1 MQGRMGRGTGIK
13 LAWMR
18 ALSLGLLAVTF
29 TFAAAVALAA
39 DEPAVLKIDGNI
51 ASAEPLSLTRSDLEA
66 IGMHDVVT
74 TTPWNDELT
83 TYTGPLI
90 RDVLAHVG
98 AKGDS
103 IVAVALNNYRV
114 VFPVSDAR
122 AYDVILAVRVNG
134 EPIGVRDRGPVRV
147 IYPWSEREELR
158 SEIYYSRAIWQLSG
172 LTLAGQATQ

>member
-1 MQGRMGRGTGIK
+1 MGRRTGK
-13 LAWMR
+13 TTARLR
-18 ALSLGLLAVTF
+18 ALALGAVVALF
-29 TFAAAVALAA
+29 GAVAGMAGAAA
-39 DEPAVLKIDGNI
+39 ETSAVFRIDGNI
-51 ASAEPLSLTRSDLEA
+51 DSAVPLQLTRADLEA

-74 TTPWNDELT
+74 VTPWNDELT

-114 VFPVSDAR
+114 VFPVSDTR
-122 AYDVILAVRVNG
+122 DYDVILAVRVNG
-134 EPIGVRDRGPVRV
+134 EPIGLRQRGPVRV

-158 SEIYYSRAIWQLSG
+158 SEVYYSRAIWQMNG
-172 LTLAGQATQ
+172 MTVVGQASQ

>member
-1 MQGRMGRGTGIK
+1 MAVVVCLVTVFG
-13 LAWMR
+13 LAEH
-18 ALSLGLLAVTF
+18 G
-29 TFAAAVALAA
+29 AAKA
-39 DEPAVLKIDGNI
+39 DDAQSVLRVDGNI
-51 ASAEPLSLTRSDLEA
+51 RSSEPLRLTRMDLEE

-74 TTPWNDELT
+74 ITPWNDEPT

-98 AKGDS
+98 ARGDS

-122 AYDVILAVRVNG
+122 DYDVILAVRMNG
-134 EPIGVRDRGPVRV
+134 EPIGVRQRGPVRV

-158 SEIYYSRAIWQLSG
+158 SEIYYSRAIWQMNG
-172 LTLAGQATQ
+172 FTVVGQVSQ

>member
-1 MQGRMGRGTGIK
+1 MGRGTGIN

-18 ALSLGLLAVTF
+18 ALAFGLLAATFMFSAPAVT
-29 TFAAAVALAA
+29 LAA
-39 DEPAVLKIDGNI
+39 DEPAILQIDGNI
-51 ASAEPLSLTRSDLEA
+51 DSAEPLALTRPDLEA
-66 IGMHDVVT
+66 IGMHDVIT
-74 TTPWNDELT
+74 ITPWNDELT

-103 IVAVALNNYRV
+103 IVAIALNNYRV

-134 EPIGVRDRGPVRV
+134 EPIGVRERGPVRV

-158 SEIYYSRAIWQLSG
+158 SEVYYSRAIWQLSG